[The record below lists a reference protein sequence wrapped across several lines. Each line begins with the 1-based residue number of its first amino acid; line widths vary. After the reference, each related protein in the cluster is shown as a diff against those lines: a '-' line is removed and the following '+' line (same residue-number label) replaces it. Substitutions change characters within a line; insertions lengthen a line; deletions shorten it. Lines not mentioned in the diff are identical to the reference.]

1 MTSVASQAA
10 NAANTAASIIGST
23 GSTSNP
29 AASASGSSSTGT
41 NTASGL
47 TQNFNTFLTLLTT
60 QLKNQDPLSPL
71 DTNQFTQ
78 QLVSFSQVEQAINT
92 NTNLQS
98 LITLQGAGQTI
109 SALPLVGDKI
119 EYNGSTA
126 PLQNSQASF
135 VYTLPS
141 TASSAS
147 LVVNDANN
155 NVVYTQPG
163 ATAAGTY
170 TFNWNGKTN
179 AGLQLPDGN
188 YTLNIQATGAN
199 NTKISPSIASIGTV
213 SGVSVQNGQATFTI
227 NGMSVPMSSLVTINP
242 NTTQSN

>member
-23 GSTSNP
+23 GSSSSANST
-29 AASASGSSSTGT
+29 AAASGSGT
-41 NTASGL
+41 NSTAGL

-78 QLVSFSQVEQAINT
+78 QLVSFSQVEQAVNT

-98 LITLQGAGQTI
+98 LISLQGASQTI

-126 PLQNSQASF
+126 PLSGGQAAY

-141 TASSAS
+141 TASSTN
-147 LVVNDANN
+147 LVINDANN

-163 ATAAGTY
+163 STAAGTY

-199 NTKISPSIASIGTV
+199 NSKISPSIASIGAV

-227 NGMSVPMSSLVTINP
+227 NGMSVPMS
-242 NTTQSN
+242 